1 MLDEWGGRKG
11 AKLTELHQAEVSW
24 ILKPKEKD
32 YWSLCSNNIFYTF
45 QSICILQCSMYVSSA
60 LHLASGSVHS
70 FILWPQA
77 NSSICFWNPFLEY
90 QVFSGLDASLRWWG
104 GVAALGPHVLL
115 CHWLLGPKV
124 KTQQSSELNIPERG
138 LFSRGGGERGQPPVA
153 RVSHTVTR
161 LVLLELP
168 WPWSKET
175 SCCVGGQPSTS
186 RDPSLAGNR
195 TQTEACAK
203 IQCLKPNS

>member
-1 MLDEWGGRKG
+1 MSEAGGR
-11 AKLTELHQAEVSW
+11 ELNLLSYIRQKCPEFWSQRRRIIGRFAPITSFTHFSPSAFSNALCMFHQLYLWPLV
-24 ILKPKEKD
+24 
-32 YWSLCSNNIFYTF
+32 
-45 QSICILQCSMYVSSA
+45 QSVLLYFGLRQTVAS
-60 LHLASGSVHS
+60 ASGIPS
-70 FILWPQA
+70 
-77 NSSICFWNPFLEY
+77 SSIRSS
-90 QVFSGLDASLRWWG
+90 SGLDASLRWWG

-115 CHWLLGPKV
+115 CHWLLGPTV

-153 RVSHTVTR
+153 RVSHTVAR

-195 TQTEACAK
+195 TRRLV
-203 IQCLKPNS
+203 LKYSA